1 MKFNVAT
8 FFWILP
14 NAIISDFKT
23 YFQLISKDMLVHTWK
38 TKSYF
43 FFLKRYRCWDML
55 FWKLFGFEVRKF
67 RSVCGKLKVT
77 ISKLSGECNFCICF
91 SKIFGKDSKDL
102 SWLKIVFPS
111 DLISFWNYRFYFV
124 SWECASKSNGNC
136 FQLFPW
142 YMNFDYTNV

>member
-38 TKSYF
+38 TKSYL

-77 ISKLSGECNFCICF
+77 ISKLSGECSTKAKYFQQNKRDGVYEVTSYQLSNFATRKWNLLITHF
-91 SKIFGKDSKDL
+91 RSMFPFYTP
-102 SWLKIVFPS
+102 WQRLK
-111 DLISFWNYRFYFV
+111 
-124 SWECASKSNGNC
+124 
-136 FQLFPW
+136 
-142 YMNFDYTNV
+142 